1 LRRPKELLDPVRGIP
16 FTEGPCSAPWTR
28 PAIVAATRLTG
39 KSVNVLIKGY
49 ATKGGLDAKA
59 ISAHSMRSGFLTSA
73 AKKGASVWKLQ
84 VVSRHK
90 SIQVLSGYVR
100 DARLFEDHGGARLL

>member
-1 LRRPKELLDPVRGIP
+1 
-16 FTEGPCSAPWTR
+16 
-28 PAIVAATRLTG
+28 
-39 KSVNVLIKGY
+39 VLIKGY